1 MLCQNCQI
9 DQSATIV
16 VDWSIPNGWSCID
29 SKICNGN
36 FITGPY
42 WNEEYCQ
49 TSPNK
54 NKSPN
59 LWHVTSI
66 LVCCIFV
73 CTCKTHL
80 ALYAWTQYQPVASQ
94 QSTNSYKMNEG
105 CWTQRFIT
113 PPDCL
118 LYSNKVKRTK
128 RYFLFLSVCNT
139 NNNARKWSV
148 TSFDQLTVN
157 VRLQFGWGT
166 EGLCTIVT
174 HSFASVTI
182 WSGAPNSY

>member
-1 MLCQNCQI
+1 MVTLLLGHIGMKNTA
-9 DQSATIV
+9 SR
-16 VDWSIPNGWSCID
+16 PN
-29 SKICNGN
+29 
-36 FITGPY
+36 
-42 WNEEYCQ
+42 CQ

-118 LYSNKVKRTK
+118 LYSNKVESTK

-148 TSFDQLTVN
+148 IVEAWRFCLRIIFLVKISKFNLEHPWPQWPQKWLCQIFQN
-157 VRLQFGWGT
+157 CIKSKHFSQQWG
-166 EGLCTIVT
+166 IN
-174 HSFASVTI
+174 HR
-182 WSGAPNSY
+182 